1 LNVIQCGNLTT
12 HDGEIL
18 RNGSKINNG
27 CLSCHFKPSS
37 HLKFWDYPL
46 YNSKLFSQDRIRASK
61 FHILAKAADSFEQS
75 INSIGLLSKQQ
86 MAPETASLSLSFSQ
100 VIGALPHHQLVL
112 LLTVC
117 AEELRR
123 KILHFVNRTEVDEE
137 QPAACLPLQS
147 PTNVG
152 HLLFHEFDNE
162 DAVQTGRFGV
172 VRKLIQIMHS
182 KSRHV
187 QAPSNVDAIGDDAIL
202 RRTLFAE
209 GRRLWDEGQNDDP
222 DDLPPSP
229 PNRFHRMH
237 GDYGQN
243 GFGMFPHLAAPRG
256 AAAMAWDN
264 DDDNYHDDD
273 IFNRLRFAEDDVLTR
288 GIPPNPF
295 HRMHGDYGQNG
306 FAAPRGAAAM
316 AWDDDDDHT
325 QPMIHRQMSPAL
337 HGRFF
342 DEDRMRHMHERH
354 RNRLLERDRMYAD
367 HRRDLFDVRHS
378 VLRHDNDPHLMFL
391 QMCVV
396 APVILKHPRCWRQS
410 ALWSRLK
417 KVQKLNSSLAPD
429 DRQFEVLRARF
440 AAEMQQLTSQLEATT
455 PQSFMYEIEKFKGIL
470 FRDCNPVGARALSPP
485 ISSRRF
491 PNINS
496 RLYAMRQFSTI
507 VSAQE
512 CTSAFSFASASDAL
526 VTFVGHLN
534 GIDQM
539 QAIACASSAPKI
551 LRCFLKWY
559 SNQALIEGC
568 CPSQMEIDAFLRKA
582 MSV

>member
-1 LNVIQCGNLTT
+1 
-12 HDGEIL
+12 
-18 RNGSKINNG
+18 
-27 CLSCHFKPSS
+27 
-37 HLKFWDYPL
+37 
-46 YNSKLFSQDRIRASK
+46 
-61 FHILAKAADSFEQS
+61 
-75 INSIGLLSKQQ
+75 

-123 KILHFVNRTEVDEE
+123 KILHFVNRTEVDED
-137 QPAACLPLQS
+137 QPAASLSLQS

-152 HLLFHEFDNE
+152 HLLFHEFDSE

-172 VRKLIQIMHS
+172 VRKLIQTMHS

-209 GRRLWDEGQNDDP
+209 ARSLWDDEQNDDSE
-222 DDLPPSP
+222 DLPQSP
-229 PNRFHRMH
+229 PNFQFDRMH
-237 GDYGQN
+237 
-243 GFGMFPHLAAPRG
+243 PP
-256 AAAMAWDN
+256 
-264 DDDNYHDDD
+264 
-273 IFNRLRFAEDDVLTR
+273 NRL
-288 GIPPNPF
+288 

-306 FAAPRGAAAM
+306 FAMYRPHLVPRGAAAM
-316 AWDDDDDHT
+316 AWENDDDDDGT
-325 QPMIHRQMSPAL
+325 PPMIHRQMSSDL
-337 HGRFF
+337 HGRLF
-342 DEDRMRHMHERH
+342 DEGRMGLEIFERS

-367 HRRDLFDVRHS
+367 HRRDIFHVRHS
-378 VLRHDNDPHLMFL
+378 APRHDHDPHIVFPFLFL

-417 KVQKLNSSLAPD
+417 KVQKLNSSLAQH

-440 AAEMQQLTSQLEATT
+440 AAEMQQLTSQLEAAT
-455 PQSFMYEIEKFKGIL
+455 PQGFMYEIEKFKGIL
-470 FRDCNPVGARALSPP
+470 FRDCNPGARALSPP

-512 CTSAFSFASASDAL
+512 CTSAFSFASASDVL

-551 LRCFLKWY
+551 LQCFLKWY
-559 SNQALIEGC
+559 SNQAFIEGC
-568 CPSQMEIDAFLRKA
+568 CPSQMEIDAFLRKE